1 MSAALLTKRQAILP
15 GSLQLSPKRRCK
27 IRHFCLQI
35 SGICTCK
42 KQSYSS
48 IRADMIFF
56 FPSVSSFTVTGKP
69 PVPLQTKNKRKRGT
83 SCENSSFFVFCIS
96 TRPASLLARL
106 FHLGNPL
113 FAFFRKLLR
122 PWKQILQEIQIRII
136 HVFRNLGQQI
146 WEGCVRPPSQLII
159 DTVFVFQCVFCQ
171 FQLIFQFFNRTFSR
185 FVCLEANLFHLVRIL
200 KFIVKLIQFVINCVY
215 LFF

>member
-1 MSAALLTKRQAILP
+1 MKYQTGTVTYLRNRSFFHL
-15 GSLQLSPKRRCK
+15 
-27 IRHFCLQI
+27 
-35 SGICTCK
+35 K
-42 KQSYSS
+42 K
-48 IRADMIFF
+48 
-56 FPSVSSFTVTGKP
+56 VTGKP

-83 SCENSSFFVFCIS
+83 SCENSSFFVFRIS

-122 PWKQILQEIQIRII
+122 PWKQVLQEIQIRII
-136 HVFRNLGQQI
+136 HVFRNPGQQI
-146 WEGCVRPPSQLII
+146 WDGCVRPPSQLII

>member
-1 MSAALLTKRQAILP
+1 MKYQTGTVTYFTKPFLFH
-15 GSLQLSPKRRCK
+15 L
-27 IRHFCLQI
+27 
-35 SGICTCK
+35 K
-42 KQSYSS
+42 K
-48 IRADMIFF
+48 
-56 FPSVSSFTVTGKP
+56 VTGKP

-83 SCENSSFFVFCIS
+83 SCENSSFFVFRIS

-146 WEGCVRPPSQLII
+146 WDGCVRPPLSVNHRYRICFPVRLLPIPAYLP
-159 DTVFVFQCVFCQ
+159 VFQSHVLSLCM
-171 FQLIFQFFNRTFSR
+171 SR
-185 FVCLEANLFHLVRIL
+185 S
-200 KFIVKLIQFVINCVY
+200 
-215 LFF
+215 